1 MQDIID
7 PYQGKSLGTLWF
19 LFVIE
24 SSSKE
29 DSSKKNFENLPE
41 FYCLNS
47 SGTKPVWIKLEMD
60 RIKRIVSCGPYHTV
74 RSLIEKIKTAVLA
87 ACESS
92 AG

>member
-47 SGTKPVWIKLEMD
+47 SGTKPVWIKLETD
-60 RIKRIVSCGPYHTV
+60 RTKRS
-74 RSLIEKIKTAVLA
+74 SLIEKMKTAVLA
-87 ACESS
+87 ACERS
-92 AG
+92 AD